1 MARVLIVGAG
11 LTGSLCAS
19 LLRRELQDK
28 VRIEVWEKSRGSG
41 ESEPEPQGLHRGSGE
56 SEPEP
61 QGLRMSTSRPPD
73 PSSHSADL
81 GAQYITATSAYRKS
95 HHRLYAEL
103 LSAGVLLP
111 FDSSRIEGLKHKD
124 GSAEVFFERH
134 VTGLF
139 RRGAS
144 WEVQSRAGDSEMF
157 DAVVLTIP
165 VPQILQLEGDL
176 RESETHTHTHTHTL
190 LCLSLI

>member
-41 ESEPEPQGLHRGSGE
+41 CTLSCSPQAFCC
-56 SEPEP
+56 P
-61 QGLRMSTSRPPD
+61 ST
-73 PSSHSADL
+73 
-81 GAQYITATSAYRKS
+81 
-95 HHRLYAEL
+95 RL
-103 LSAGVLLP
+103 
-111 FDSSRIEGLKHKD
+111 
-124 GSAEVFFERH
+124 VFFERH

-176 RESETHTHTHTHTL
+176 TE
-190 LCLSLI
+190 